1 KPRQRAGAV
10 CVLRSGKGRRDFAR
24 LGAPPIPRPTNRS
37 ARAFGRGVRVV
48 PQVHR
53 EEGSRLKRQEDPMS
67 HMTSPA
73 DLFVHELQ
81 DVYFAEQKLTTV
93 LPKLAEEVNDPE
105 LTEAFRHHL
114 EETRQHVAN
123 LEQVF
128 AGLGVPARGEKCPGV
143 EGIAEEHDTFVNE
156 NEPSDEVLDM
166 FVTGAAARAEHYE
179 IAAYTGLIEMADSLG
194 DTNAKELLEQ

>member
-1 KPRQRAGAV
+1 M
-10 CVLRSGKGRRDFAR
+10 
-24 LGAPPIPRPTNRS
+24 
-37 ARAFGRGVRVV
+37 V

-53 EEGSRLKRQEDPMS
+53 EEASRLKRQEDPMS
-67 HMTSPA
+67 QMTSPA

-128 AGLGVPARGEKCPGV
+128 AGLGVPARGEECPGI

-194 DTNAKELLEQ
+194 DANAKELLEQNLEQEEKALEKVESISSRLLKETARA